1 MAAFTDLDDYKA
13 RLRNP
18 TEMDCDAR
26 STFTTLAGRL
36 FSLWTAGGNET
47 GTGVAPTTAVVPSRT
62 LAGSAGQGNPASG
75 KELFMP
81 RLDMNRVN
89 GGLLILCDRLSHQGG
104 LSGTVST
111 AQTTN
116 LPTAALTRYTDGVGV
131 QAALEIYTQVGTTAA
146 SATISYTNESGTSGR
161 TSTATTFG
169 ATSWRTNGRFVQIPL
184 AAGDYGVRAVASV
197 TLSVTTGTAGNFG
210 VTLYK
215 PLISFP
221 APLYGNQNYI
231 YDAIANQGGQ
241 LPKILTDA
249 CLFWLY
255 MPITTASGVHTSEMI
270 FTDR

>member
-13 RLRNP
+13 SLRNP
-18 TEMDCDAR
+18 TEMDCDVR
-26 STFTTLAGRL
+26 STFTTQAGRL

-89 GGLLILCDRLSHQGG
+89 GGSLILCDRLSHQGG
-104 LSGTVST
+104 LNGTSAT

-131 QAALEIYTQVGTTAA
+131 HAALEIYTQVGTTAVN
-146 SATISYTNESGTSGR
+146 ATVSYTNQSGTSGR
-161 TSTATTFG
+161 TSINATFG
-169 ATSWRTNGRFVQIPL
+169 STNYRNNGRFITLLP
-184 AAGDYGVRAVASV
+184 ASGDYGFRAVASV
-197 TLSVTTGTAGNFG
+197 TLSATTGTAGNFG

-215 PLISFP
+215 PLIFFP
-221 APLYGNQNYI
+221 TPQYPNQNYV
-231 YDAIANQGGQ
+231 YDAITNLGGQ